1 MAEKKHRINNQI
13 RVPQV
18 RLISPDGQM
27 IGIKQTYEALNMA
40 RSMGLDLVEIA
51 PNSNPP
57 VCKIMDYHKFLYEE
71 EKKERENRKKQKE
84 NILKEIRLN
93 PRIAQHDLDTKIRHM
108 EDFLNHNHRVRV
120 VLMFHGRE
128 MQHKELG
135 ESLLNQVIEKL
146 SHVGEHEGKISDTG
160 NKMIIM
166 LKPKKNK
173 NQ

>member
-1 MAEKKHRINNQI
+1 MADKRHRINNQI

-18 RLISPDGQM
+18 RLISPDGTM
-27 IGIKQTYEALNMA
+27 IGIKPTYEALNMA

-51 PNSNPP
+51 PTANPP

-84 NILKEIRLN
+84 NIVKEIRLN
-93 PRIAQHDLDTKIRHM
+93 PRIAQHDLDTKIRHI
-108 EDFLNHNHRVRV
+108 ENFLKHNNRVRV

-128 MQHKELG
+128 AQHKELG
-135 ESLLNQVIEKL
+135 EAILNQVKEKL
-146 SHVGEHEGKISDTG
+146 SNIGEQEGPLNDTG

-166 LKPKKNK
+166 LRPKK
-173 NQ
+173 